1 MKYVPFVIN
10 NMFMSTTVCVNNMFV
25 STTCLCQQQFVSTI
39 TCLCQQHVY
48 VNNSLCQQQHV
59 YVNNM
64 FCQQK
69 LNRTSLNT
77 RPDKYCSKL
86 CISGHFFMS
95 TMWQY
100 VTVNTKKT
108 QCSHIKMSYFCPAM
122 FSCPIGQSTH
132 RHHPPGRKQSDS
144 SSRRPQ
150 TTHLLQI

>member
-1 MKYVPFVIN
+1 MGARIGSPLPWLQVKGGGFALRPTPFFEYVPFVIN

-64 FCQQK
+64 LCQQK

-95 TMWQY
+95 MMWQY
-100 VTVNTKKT
+100 VTVNTKNT
-108 QCSHIKMSYFCPAM
+108 M
-122 FSCPIGQSTH
+122 
-132 RHHPPGRKQSDS
+132 
-144 SSRRPQ
+144 
-150 TTHLLQI
+150 